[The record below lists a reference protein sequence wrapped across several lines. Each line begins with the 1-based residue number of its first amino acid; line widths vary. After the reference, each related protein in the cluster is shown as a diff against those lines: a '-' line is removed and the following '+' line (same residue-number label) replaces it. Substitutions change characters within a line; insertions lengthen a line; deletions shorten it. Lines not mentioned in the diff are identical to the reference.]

1 MKLVGREGVKE
12 LVEEL
17 KAILQRVSDLEGEV
31 STLKRQLA
39 EMKAPA
45 SHVEEKVEKIHLASI
60 MERLPDQPIRD
71 EVPIQEKVRIEFNL
85 EKALSNW
92 LPRVFM
98 FILLLGVL
106 WGLKVGMDHGFITNP
121 VRVGAGYT
129 GTILLYF
136 LGTRYYNSGKKG
148 FGLTLL
154 GGFIGLGILTT
165 FAAHL
170 LYGYLSFTIAF
181 VIGVAYIIAG
191 LLLSKKTK
199 SETLTIFSGISGFL
213 LPFLLEG
220 EGATS
225 VQFCAYILL
234 LFSSLFYVSLSQK
247 HKYTFYVT
255 FVLFHLTLFVYA
267 LLDSAFAEE
276 SILVATV
283 LIQHGVILYFYLKG
297 RISRDVFSEALLY
310 LNFVF
315 TIGWIQLLEHV
326 QEVSVYGLLALLYS
340 ALALYSFWKKES
352 VLRGILSA
360 VAVFAVSVFILSFD
374 MEDTRV
380 VLMLLLLN
388 GAIGIGIGLRF
399 DTLRMIV
406 TGSVIY
412 LLTVLTVLDTMQIN
426 AFWSLEHA
434 VWLVFIGSFSWLFY
448 TLYQFTPSRLKGKT
462 KSIDKSLIV
471 VQLLVLF
478 YIFKLTQLWLAN
490 TYVSFTT
497 GNHVQA
503 LVLLMVLSAM
513 YFFHRWTN
521 GLYLTHGAVI
531 LFLIAGI
538 GILLSGLGSYYKQSE
553 FLFNFFVQLAF
564 VAALT
569 VVVWAIMKD
578 RFYLSRKE
586 LKWET
591 PQLAIVL
598 QIIYFIALNKWY
610 LAFTKAYEWDLE
622 YVLFAH
628 TFLLFAFAF
637 ASISIGGKMNWKYV
651 KIIGAVLIIICVLK
665 LFVVDLSSISIL
677 VRAILFTIVGV
688 VGLIYS
694 RTLLKED

>member
-1 MKLVGREGVKE
+1 MNELDGEMKAV
-12 LVEEL
+12 L
-17 KAILQRVSDLEGEV
+17 KRVSDLEGEV
-31 STLKRQLA
+31 DLLKQQLV
-39 EMKAPA
+39 EMKTSP
-45 SHVEEKVEKIHLASI
+45 SHEIEQVKKVHLASKI
-60 MERLPDQPIRD
+60 DQLTERQILIRD
-71 EVPIQEKVRIEFNL
+71 EVPSQQQVRKEFDL
-85 EKALSNW
+85 ERALSTW

-106 WGLKVGMDHGFITNP
+106 WGLKVGMDNGIISNP
-121 VRVGAGYT
+121 VRVGMGYA

-136 LGTRYYNSGKKG
+136 LGMRFYNSGKKG

-170 LYGYLSFTIAF
+170 LYGYLNFTIAF
-181 VIGVAYIIAG
+181 VIGVAYILAG
-191 LLLSKKTK
+191 LLLSRKTK
-199 SETLTIFSGISGFL
+199 SETLTIFSGIAGFL

-225 VQFCAYILL
+225 VQFCSYILL
-234 LFSSLFYVSLSQK
+234 LFLSLFYVSLSQK
-247 HKYTFYVT
+247 YKYTFYVT
-255 FVLFHLTLFVYA
+255 FLLFHLTLFLYA

-283 LIQHGVILYFYLKG
+283 LIQHSVLLFFYLKG
-297 RISRDVFSEALLY
+297 SISRDVFSEVLLY
-310 LNFVF
+310 SNFVL
-315 TIGWIQLLEHV
+315 TIGWIKLLGYT
-326 QEVSVYGLLALLYS
+326 QEITVYGLLALLYI
-340 ALALYSFWKKES
+340 ALAAYSYWKKES
-352 VLRGILSA
+352 ALRGVLSA
-360 VAVFAVSVFILSFD
+360 VAVFAACVFILSFD
-374 MEDTRV
+374 MEDNRV
-380 VLMLLLLN
+380 FLILLLLN
-388 GAIGIGIGLRF
+388 GTIGIWVGIRY
-399 DTLRMIV
+399 DTLRTIV

-412 LLTVLTVLDTMQIN
+412 LFTAQAVLNTIQIN

-448 TLYQFTPSRLKGKT
+448 TLYRFTPSRLMEKT

-471 VQLLVLF
+471 GQLLVLF
-478 YIFKLTQLWLAN
+478 YIFKLTKLWLTN
-490 TYVSFTT
+490 TYVSFET
-497 GNHVQA
+497 GIHVQA
-503 LVLLMVLSAM
+503 LLFLVVLSAM
-513 YFFHRWTN
+513 YFFHRWSK
-521 GLYLTHGAVI
+521 GLYLTHAAVI
-531 LFLIAGI
+531 LLLFAGI
-538 GILLSGLGSYYKQSE
+538 GILLLGMGSYYKHGE

-564 VAALT
+564 VAVLT
-569 VVVWAIMKD
+569 AVVWSIVKD

-598 QIIYFIALNKWY
+598 QIIYFIVLNKWY
-610 LAFTKAYEWDLE
+610 LAFTTAYEWDLE

-637 ASISIGGKMNWKYV
+637 VSISIGGKMNWKYV

-665 LFVVDLSSISIL
+665 LFIVDLSSISIL

-688 VGLIYS
+688 VGLVYS
-694 RTLLKED
+694 RTLLKEE

>member
-1 MKLVGREGVKE
+1 MNELDGEMKAV
-12 LVEEL
+12 L
-17 KAILQRVSDLEGEV
+17 KRISDLEGEV
-31 STLKRQLA
+31 NLLKQQLA
-39 EMKAPA
+39 EMKTPP
-45 SHVEEKVEKIHLASI
+45 SHKIEQVKKVHLASKI
-60 MERLPDQPIRD
+60 DQPMERQIPTRD
-71 EVPIQEKVRIEFNL
+71 EVPSQQKVRKEFDL
-85 EKALSNW
+85 ERVLSTW

-106 WGLKVGMDHGFITNP
+106 WGLKVGMDNGIISNP
-121 VRVGAGYT
+121 VRVGMGYA

-136 LGTRYYNSGKKG
+136 LGMRFYNSGKKG

-170 LYGYLSFTIAF
+170 LYGYLNFTIAF
-181 VIGVAYIIAG
+181 IIGVAYILAG
-191 LLLSKKTK
+191 LLLSRKTK
-199 SETLTIFSGISGFL
+199 SETLTIFSGIAGFL

-225 VQFCAYILL
+225 VQFCSYILL
-234 LFSSLFYVSLSQK
+234 LFLSLFYVSLSQK

-255 FVLFHLTLFVYA
+255 FLLFHLTLFLYA

-283 LIQHGVILYFYLKG
+283 LIQHIVLLFFYLKG
-297 RISRDVFSEALLY
+297 SISRDVFSEVLLY
-310 LNFVF
+310 SNFIF
-315 TIGWIQLLEHV
+315 TIVWIKLLGYT
-326 QEVSVYGLLALLYS
+326 QEITVYGLLALVYI
-340 ALALYSFWKKES
+340 ALAAYSYWKKES
-352 VLRGILSA
+352 ALRGVLSA
-360 VAVFAVSVFILSFD
+360 VAVFAACVFILSFD
-374 MEDTRV
+374 MEDNRV
-380 VLMLLLLN
+380 FLILLLLN
-388 GAIGIGIGLRF
+388 GTIGIRVGIRY
-399 DTLRMIV
+399 DTFRTIV

-412 LLTVLTVLDTMQIN
+412 VFTVQAVLNTIQIN

-434 VWLVFIGSFSWLFY
+434 VWLVFIGSFSWIFY
-448 TLYQFTPSRLKGKT
+448 TLYRFTPSRLIGKT

-471 VQLLVLF
+471 GQLLILF
-478 YIFKLTQLWLAN
+478 YILKLTKLWLAN
-490 TYVSFTT
+490 TYVSFET
-497 GNHVQA
+497 GIHVQA
-503 LVLLMVLSAM
+503 LVFLVVLSAM
-513 YFFHRWTN
+513 YFCHRWSK
-521 GLYLTHGAVI
+521 GLYLTHAAVI
-531 LFLIAGI
+531 LLLIAGI
-538 GILLSGLGSYYKQSE
+538 GILLLGMGSYYKHGE

-569 VVVWAIMKD
+569 AVVWAIAKD

-598 QIIYFIALNKWY
+598 QITYFIVLNKWY
-610 LAFTKAYEWDLE
+610 LAFAKAYEWDLE

-637 ASISIGGKMNWKYV
+637 VSISIGGKMNWKYV

-665 LFVVDLSSISIL
+665 LFIVDLSSISIL

-688 VGLIYS
+688 VGLVYS

>member
-1 MKLVGREGVKE
+1 MKLLSREGVKE
-12 LVEEL
+12 LDEEL
-17 KAILQRVSDLEGEV
+17 KAVLQRVSNLEVEV

-39 EMKAPA
+39 ETKTPPSLVA
-45 SHVEEKVEKIHLASI
+45 EKVGKVHLASI
-60 MERLPDQPIRD
+60 MARLPEQPIQD
-71 EVPIQEKVRIEFNL
+71 EVSIQQKVRKEFDL

-106 WGLKVGMDHGFITNP
+106 WGLKVGMDNGFITNP
-121 VRVGAGYT
+121 VRVGMGYT

-136 LGTRYYNSGKKG
+136 LGTHYYNNGKKG

-170 LYGYLSFTIAF
+170 LYGYLNFTIAF

-191 LLLSKKTK
+191 LLLSRKTK
-199 SETLTIFSGISGFL
+199 SETLTIFSGIAGFL

-225 VQFCAYILL
+225 AQFCAYILL
-234 LFSSLFYVSLSQK
+234 LFLSLFYVSISQK

-255 FVLFHLTLFVYA
+255 FLLFHLTLFVYA

-276 SILVATV
+276 LILVVTV
-283 LIQHGVILYFYLKG
+283 LIQHSVILFFYLRG

-315 TIGWIQLLEHV
+315 TIGWIKLLEHV
-326 QEVSVYGLLALLYS
+326 QEVFVYGLLALLYG
-340 ALALYSFWKKES
+340 ALAAYSFWKKDS
-352 VLRGILSA
+352 ALRGILSA
-360 VAVFAVSVFILSFD
+360 VAVFAICVFILSFN

-380 VLMLLLLN
+380 VLLLLLLN
-388 GAIGIGIGLRF
+388 GAIGIGVGLRF
-399 DTLRMIV
+399 DTLRTIV
-406 TGSVIY
+406 IGSVIY
-412 LLTVLTVLDTMQIN
+412 LLTIPTVLTTMHIN

-434 VWLVFIGSFSWLFY
+434 VWLVFIGSFSWIFY
-448 TLYQFTPSRLKGKT
+448 MLYRFTPSRLMGKT

-471 VQLLVLF
+471 GQLLVLF
-478 YIFKLTQLWLAN
+478 YIFNLTKLGLAN
-490 TYVSFTT
+490 TYVSFAT

-503 LVLLMVLSAM
+503 LVILMVLSAM
-513 YFFHRWTN
+513 YFCHRWSK

-531 LFLIAGI
+531 LFLIAGF
-538 GILLSGLGSYYKQSE
+538 GTLLSGSGLYYKHGE
-553 FLFNFFVQLAF
+553 FLFNFFVQFAF

-569 VVVWAIMKD
+569 AVVWAMMKD

-598 QIIYFIALNKWY
+598 QIIYFIVLNKWY
-610 LAFTKAYEWDLE
+610 LAFTTAYEWDLE

-637 ASISIGGKMNWKYV
+637 ASISVGGKLKWKYV
-651 KIIGAVLIIICVLK
+651 KVVGAALIIICVLK
-665 LFVVDLSSISIL
+665 LFIVDLSSISIL
-677 VRAILFTIVGV
+677 IRAILFTIVGG
-688 VGLIYS
+688 VGLVYS

>member
-1 MKLVGREGVKE
+1 MKLD
-12 LVEEL
+12 EEL
-17 KAILQRVSDLEGEV
+17 KVILQRVSDLEGEV

-39 EMKAPA
+39 EMKIPP
-45 SHVEEKVEKIHLASI
+45 SPVREKVEKVHLASI
-60 MERLPDQPIRD
+60 MERLPEQPVRE
-71 EVPIQEKVRIEFNL
+71 EVPIKQKIRKEFDL

-92 LPRVFM
+92 LPRIFM

-106 WGLKVGMDHGFITNP
+106 WGLKVGMDNGFITNP
-121 VRVGAGYT
+121 VRVGMGYT

-136 LGTRYYNSGKKG
+136 LGTHYYNGGKKG

-170 LYGYLSFTIAF
+170 LYGYLNFTIAF

-191 LLLSKKTK
+191 LLLSRKTK
-199 SETLTIFSGISGFL
+199 SETLTIFSGIAGFL

-225 VQFCAYILL
+225 IQFCAYILL
-234 LFSSLFYVSLSQK
+234 LFLSLFYVSLSQK
-247 HKYTFYVT
+247 YKYTFYVM
-255 FVLFHLTLFVYA
+255 FSLFHLTLFVYA
-267 LLDSAFAEE
+267 LLESAFAEE

-283 LIQHGVILYFYLKG
+283 LIQHGVILLFYLKG

-310 LNFVF
+310 SNFVL
-315 TIGWIQLLEHV
+315 TIGWIKLLDHM
-326 QEVSVYGLLALLYS
+326 QEVTVYGLLALLYS
-340 ALALYSFWKKES
+340 VLAVYSFWKKES
-352 VLRGILSA
+352 ALRGILSA
-360 VAVFAVSVFILSFD
+360 VAVFAVTVFILSFD
-374 MEDTRV
+374 MDDTRV
-380 VLMLLLLN
+380 VLILLLVN
-388 GAIGIGIGLRF
+388 GAIGIWVGLRF
-399 DTLRMIV
+399 NTLRTIV

-412 LLTVLTVLDTMQIN
+412 LFTVPAFLTTMQIN
-426 AFWSLEHA
+426 VFWSMENA
-434 VWLVFIGSFSWLFY
+434 VWLVFIGSFSWIFY
-448 TLYQFTPSRLKGKT
+448 TLYRFTPSRLLGKT

-471 VQLLVLF
+471 GQLLVLV
-478 YIFKLTQLWLAN
+478 YIFKLTKLGLAN
-490 TYVSFTT
+490 TYVSFDTA
-497 GNHVQA
+497 NHVHA
-503 LVLLMVLSAM
+503 FVLLVVLSAM
-513 YFFHRWTN
+513 YFFHKWSK

-531 LFLIAGI
+531 LFLIAGMI
-538 GILLSGLGSYYKQSE
+538 VLLTGLGSYYKHGE
-553 FLFNFFVQLAF
+553 FLFNFFVQFAF
-564 VAALT
+564 VAAFT
-569 VVVWAIMKD
+569 AVVWAIVKD
-578 RFYLSRKE
+578 RFYLSSKE

-598 QIIYFIALNKWY
+598 QIIYFIVLNKWY
-610 LAFTKAYEWDLE
+610 LAFTTAYEWDLE

-637 ASISIGGKMNWKYV
+637 VSISIGGKMNWKYV

-665 LFVVDLSSISIL
+665 LFLVDLSSISIL

-688 VGLIYS
+688 VGLVYS

>member
-1 MKLVGREGVKE
+1 MKLD
-12 LVEEL
+12 EEL
-17 KAILQRVSDLEGEV
+17 KVILQRVSDLEGEV

-39 EMKAPA
+39 EMKIPP
-45 SHVEEKVEKIHLASI
+45 SPVTEKVEKVHLASI
-60 MERLPDQPIRD
+60 MARLPEQPVRE
-71 EVPIQEKVRIEFNL
+71 EVPIQQKIRKEFDL

-92 LPRVFM
+92 LPRIFM

-106 WGLKVGMDHGFITNP
+106 WGLKVGMDNGFITNP
-121 VRVGAGYT
+121 VRVGMGYT

-136 LGTRYYNSGKKG
+136 LGTHYYNGGKKG

-170 LYGYLSFTIAF
+170 LYGYLNFTIAF

-191 LLLSKKTK
+191 LLLSRKTK
-199 SETLTIFSGISGFL
+199 SETLTIFSGIAGFL

-225 VQFCAYILL
+225 IQFCAYILL
-234 LFSSLFYVSLSQK
+234 LFLSLFYVSLSQK
-247 HKYTFYVT
+247 YKYTFYVM
-255 FVLFHLTLFVYA
+255 FSLFHLTLFVYA
-267 LLDSAFAEE
+267 LLESAFAEE

-283 LIQHGVILYFYLKG
+283 LIQHGVILLFYLKG

-310 LNFVF
+310 SNFVL
-315 TIGWIQLLEHV
+315 TIGWIKLLDHM
-326 QEVSVYGLLALLYS
+326 QEVTVYGLLALLYS
-340 ALALYSFWKKES
+340 LLAVYSFWKKES
-352 VLRGILSA
+352 ALRGILSA
-360 VAVFAVSVFILSFD
+360 VAVFAVTVFILSFD
-374 MEDTRV
+374 MDDTRV
-380 VLMLLLLN
+380 ILILLLVN
-388 GAIGIGIGLRF
+388 GAIGIWVGLRF
-399 DTLRMIV
+399 NTLRTIV

-412 LLTVLTVLDTMQIN
+412 LFAVPAVLTTMQIN
-426 AFWSLEHA
+426 AFWSMENA
-434 VWLVFIGSFSWLFY
+434 VWLVFIGSFSWIFY
-448 TLYQFTPSRLKGKT
+448 TLYRFTPSRLLGKT

-471 VQLLVLF
+471 GQLLVLV
-478 YIFKLTQLWLAN
+478 YIFKLTKLGLAN
-490 TYVSFTT
+490 TYVSFDTA
-497 GNHVQA
+497 NHVHA
-503 LVLLMVLSAM
+503 FVLLVVLSAM
-513 YFFHRWTN
+513 YFFHKWSK

-531 LFLIAGI
+531 LFLIAGMI
-538 GILLSGLGSYYKQSE
+538 VLLTGLGSYYKHGE
-553 FLFNFFVQLAF
+553 FLFNFFVQFAF
-564 VAALT
+564 VAAFT
-569 VVVWAIMKD
+569 AVVWAIVKD
-578 RFYLSRKE
+578 RFYLSGKE

-598 QIIYFIALNKWY
+598 QIIYFIVLNKWY
-610 LAFTKAYEWDLE
+610 LAFTTAYEWDLE

-637 ASISIGGKMNWKYV
+637 VSISIGGKMNWKYV

-665 LFVVDLSSISIL
+665 LFLVDLSSISIL

-688 VGLIYS
+688 VGLVYS

>member
-1 MKLVGREGVKE
+1 MKLD
-12 LVEEL
+12 EEL

-31 STLKRQLA
+31 STLKRQLV
-39 EMKAPA
+39 EMKAPS
-45 SHVEEKVEKIHLASI
+45 SHVAEEVKKVHLSSI
-60 MERLPDQPIRD
+60 MESLPEQLVRD
-71 EVPIQEKVRIEFNL
+71 EVPIQQKVRKEFDLEKV
-85 EKALSNW
+85 LSNW

-121 VRVGAGYT
+121 VRVGMGYT

-136 LGTRYYNSGKKG
+136 LGKRYYNRGKKG

-170 LYGYLSFTIAF
+170 LYGYLNFTIAF

-191 LLLSKKTK
+191 LLLSRKTK
-199 SETLTIFSGISGFL
+199 SETLTIFSGIAGFL

-234 LFSSLFYVSLSQK
+234 LFLSLFYVSLSQN

-283 LIQHGVILYFYLKG
+283 LIQHGVILFFYLKG

-310 LNFVF
+310 SNFVF
-315 TIGWIQLLEHV
+315 TIGWIKLLGHV
-326 QEVSVYGLLALLYS
+326 EEVFVYGMLALLYS
-340 ALALYSFWKKES
+340 VLAAYSFWKKES
-352 VLRGILSA
+352 ALRGILSA
-360 VAVFAVSVFILSFD
+360 VAVFAVSVFILSFN
-374 MEDTRV
+374 MEDNRV

-388 GAIGIGIGLRF
+388 GAIGIWVGLRY
-399 DTLRMIV
+399 DTLRTIV
-406 TGSVIY
+406 TGSAIY
-412 LLTVLTVLDTMQIN
+412 LFTVPTVLTTMQIN
-426 AFWSLEHA
+426 VFWSLEHA

-471 VQLLVLF
+471 GQLFVLF
-478 YIFKLTQLWLAN
+478 YIFQLTELGLAN
-490 TYVSFTT
+490 TYVSFET

-503 LVLLMVLSAM
+503 LVLLVILSAM
-513 YFFHRWTN
+513 YVFHRWSK

-538 GILLSGLGSYYKQSE
+538 GMLLSGLNSSYKHSE
-553 FLFNFFVQLAF
+553 FLFNFFVQFAY
-564 VAALT
+564 VAAFT
-569 VVVWAIMKD
+569 AIVWAIMKD

-591 PQLAIVL
+591 PQLAVVL
-598 QIIYFIALNKWY
+598 QIIYFIVLNKWY

-622 YVLFAH
+622 YVLFVH

-637 ASISIGGKMNWKYV
+637 ASISIGGKMDWKYV

-665 LFVVDLSSISIL
+665 LFIVDLSSISVL

-688 VGLIYS
+688 VGLVYS

>member
-1 MKLVGREGVKE
+1 MKLD
-12 LVEEL
+12 EEL
-17 KAILQRVSDLEGEV
+17 KVILQRVSDLEGEV

-39 EMKAPA
+39 EMKTPP
-45 SHVEEKVEKIHLASI
+45 SPVTEKVEKVHLASI
-60 MERLPDQPIRD
+60 MARLPEQPVRE
-71 EVPIQEKVRIEFNL
+71 EVPIQQKIRKEFDL

-92 LPRVFM
+92 LPRIFM

-106 WGLKVGMDHGFITNP
+106 WGLKVGMDNGFITNP
-121 VRVGAGYT
+121 VRVGMGYT

-136 LGTRYYNSGKKG
+136 LGTHYYNGGKKG

-170 LYGYLSFTIAF
+170 LYGYLNFTIAF

-191 LLLSKKTK
+191 LLLSRKTK
-199 SETLTIFSGISGFL
+199 SETLTIFSGIAGFL

-225 VQFCAYILL
+225 IQFCAYILL
-234 LFSSLFYVSLSQK
+234 LFLSLFYVSLSQK
-247 HKYTFYVT
+247 YKYTFYVM
-255 FVLFHLTLFVYA
+255 FSLFHLTLFVYA
-267 LLDSAFAEE
+267 LLESAFAEE

-283 LIQHGVILYFYLKG
+283 LIQHSVILLFYLKG

-310 LNFVF
+310 SNFVL
-315 TIGWIQLLEHV
+315 TIGWIKLLDHM
-326 QEVSVYGLLALLYS
+326 QEVTVYGLLALLYS
-340 ALALYSFWKKES
+340 VLAVYSFWKKES
-352 VLRGILSA
+352 ALRGILSA
-360 VAVFAVSVFILSFD
+360 VAVFAVTVFILAFD
-374 MEDTRV
+374 MDDTRV
-380 VLMLLLLN
+380 ILILLLVN
-388 GAIGIGIGLRF
+388 GAIGIWVGLRF
-399 DTLRMIV
+399 NTLRTIV

-412 LLTVLTVLDTMQIN
+412 LFTVPAVLTTMQIN
-426 AFWSLEHA
+426 AFWSMENA
-434 VWLVFIGSFSWLFY
+434 VWLVFIGSFSWIFY
-448 TLYQFTPSRLKGKT
+448 TLYRFTPSRLLGKT

-471 VQLLVLF
+471 GQLLVLV
-478 YIFKLTQLWLAN
+478 YIFKLTKLGLAN
-490 TYVSFTT
+490 TYVSFDTA
-497 GNHVQA
+497 NHVQA
-503 LVLLMVLSAM
+503 FVLLMVLSAM
-513 YFFHRWTN
+513 YFFHKWSK

-531 LFLIAGI
+531 LFLIAGMI
-538 GILLSGLGSYYKQSE
+538 VLLTGLGSYYKHGE
-553 FLFNFFVQLAF
+553 FLFNFFVQFAF
-564 VAALT
+564 VAAFT
-569 VVVWAIMKD
+569 AVVWAIVKD
-578 RFYLSRKE
+578 RFYLSSKE

-598 QIIYFIALNKWY
+598 QIIYFIVLNKWY
-610 LAFTKAYEWDLE
+610 LAFTTAYEWDLE

-637 ASISIGGKMNWKYV
+637 VSISIGGKMNWKYV

-665 LFVVDLSSISIL
+665 LFLVDLSSISIL

-688 VGLIYS
+688 VGLVYS

>member
-1 MKLVGREGVKE
+1 MKE
-12 LVEEL
+12 LDEEL

-39 EMKAPA
+39 EMKTLP
-45 SHVEEKVEKIHLASI
+45 SHVAEKVGKVQLASI
-60 MERLPDQPIRD
+60 MERLPEQPVRD
-71 EVPIQEKVRIEFNL
+71 EVPIQQKVRKEFDLEKV
-85 EKALSNW
+85 LSNW

-121 VRVGAGYT
+121 VRVVMGYAGT
-129 GTILLYF
+129 VLLYF
-136 LGTRYYNSGKKG
+136 LGMRYYNGEKKG

-170 LYGYLSFTIAF
+170 LYGYLNFTIALM
-181 VIGVAYIIAG
+181 IGVAYIIAG
-191 LLLSKKTK
+191 LLLSRKTK

-267 LLDSAFAEE
+267 LLESAFAEE

-283 LIQHGVILYFYLKG
+283 LIQHGVILFFYLKG
-297 RISRDVFSEALLY
+297 RISRGVFSEALLY
-310 LNFVF
+310 SNFVF
-315 TIGWIQLLEHV
+315 TIGWIKLLDHM
-326 QEVSVYGLLALLYS
+326 QEVTVYGLLALLYS
-340 ALALYSFWKKES
+340 ALAVYSFWKKES
-352 VLRGILSA
+352 ALRGILSA
-360 VAVFAVSVFILSFD
+360 VAVFAVTVFILSFN
-374 MEDTRV
+374 MEDSRV
-380 VLMLLLLN
+380 VLILLLLN
-388 GAIGIGIGLRF
+388 GAIGIWVGLRF
-399 DTLRMIV
+399 DTLRTIV
-406 TGSVIY
+406 ISSVIY
-412 LLTVLTVLDTMQIN
+412 LFTVPAVLNTIQIN
-426 AFWSLEHA
+426 AFWSLEHV
-434 VWLVFIGSFSWLFY
+434 VWLVFIGSFSWIFY
-448 TLYQFTPSRLKGKT
+448 TLYRFTPSCLKGKM
-462 KSIDKSLIV
+462 KSIDKSLIIG
-471 VQLLVLF
+471 QLLVLF
-478 YIFKLTQLWLAN
+478 YIFKLTTLGLAN
-490 TYVSFTT
+490 AYVSFETA
-497 GNHVQA
+497 NHVQA
-503 LVLLMVLSAM
+503 LVLLVVLSAM
-513 YFFHRWTN
+513 YFFHRWSK
-521 GLYLTHGAVI
+521 GLYLTHGAGI
-531 LFLIAGI
+531 LFLIVGMMM
-538 GILLSGLGSYYKQSE
+538 LLSGLGSYYKLGE
-553 FLFNFFVQLAF
+553 FLFNFFVQFAF

-569 VVVWAIMKD
+569 VVVWAIVKD
-578 RFYLSRKE
+578 CFYLSRKE

-591 PQLAIVL
+591 PQLAIML
-598 QIIYFIALNKWY
+598 QIIYFIVLNKWY
-610 LAFTKAYEWDLE
+610 LAFTTAYEWDLE

-637 ASISIGGKMNWKYV
+637 VSISIGGKMNWKYV

-665 LFVVDLSSISIL
+665 LFIVDLSSISIL

-688 VGLIYS
+688 VGLVYS